1 MHDPWKIDLLP
12 FKLYRFYLD
21 PLNLHHVFLYISLL
35 LLHDYNVKKK
45 NNDFVFLFVNFDTIF

>member
-35 LLHDYNVKKK
+35 LLHDYNVKHKTTIL
-45 NNDFVFLFVNFDTIF
+45 FFFL